1 MPPVI
6 TALEIVTG
14 LLLTGT
20 FATALTVVGTW
31 QLGRMVS
38 RDEEQREIEGARAQP
53 LQFRDPA

>member
-1 MPPVI
+1 MI

-20 FATALTVVGTW
+20 FATALTILGAW

-38 RDEEQREIEGARAQP
+38 RDEEQREIEGTRAQP
-53 LQFRDPA
+53 LEFRDAA

>member
-1 MPPVI
+1 MI

-20 FATALTVVGTW
+20 LATALTVLGAW

-38 RDEEQREIEGARAQP
+38 RDEEQREVEGTRAEP
-53 LQFRDPA
+53 LQFRDAA

>member
-1 MPPVI
+1 MI

-20 FATALTVVGTW
+20 LATALTVLGAW

-38 RDEEQREIEGARAQP
+38 RDEEQREVEGTRAKP
-53 LQFRDPA
+53 LQFRDAA